1 MKKLKNKIILAGLS
15 LLLAAGAFQLGNREA
30 RTVPDL
36 SIKTIDNKTIHFQ
49 QLKGKVILVI
59 FWATNCPACVEEIP
73 DLIRLYQQ
81 FHSQGLEIIAINM
94 PYDIPSHV
102 VAMQKQ
108 LNIPYDI
115 ALDLKG
121 EAVKAFGNIQLTPTS
136 MVIDKNGL
144 IVEEKTGRFVFKVL
158 QNKIAGLIED
168 YR

>member
-1 MKKLKNKIILAGLS
+1 MKKLKNKIILTGIS
-15 LLLAAGAFQLGNREA
+15 LLLAAGAFQLWNSDP

-36 SIKTIDNKTIHFQ
+36 NVKTISNKTIHFQ
-49 QLKGKVILVI
+49 QLKGQVILVI

-81 FHSQGLEIIAINM
+81 FHDQRLEIIAINM

-115 ALDLKG
+115 VLDLKG

-144 IVEEKTGRFVFKVL
+144 IVEQKTGRFVFKAL
-158 QNKIAGLIED
+158 QSRIRDLIKS
-168 YR
+168 

>member
-1 MKKLKNKIILAGLS
+1 MKKLKNKIILTGLS
-15 LLLAAGAFQLGNREA
+15 LLLAIGAFQLWNSEP

-36 SIKTIDNKTIHFQ
+36 SVKTISNKTIHFQ
-49 QLKGKVILVI
+49 QLKGQVILVI

-81 FHSQGLEIIAINM
+81 FHDQGLEIIAINM

-115 ALDLKG
+115 VLDLKG
-121 EAVKAFGNIQLTPTS
+121 EAVKAFGNIQLTPTI

-144 IVEEKTGRFVFKVL
+144 IVEQKTGRFVFKAL
-158 QNKIAGLIED
+158 QSRIRDLIGN
-168 YR
+168 